1 MSRLVQERL
10 EQAGLLAWL
19 DLRAQQ
25 RATTDAPW
33 RERLASIDLLTLGA
47 AADLGRR
54 RECGDETRVYVPFPP
69 VPGENL
75 VLVGPSEP
83 ARGSQLLRKIAV
95 LRLTGPVGLRIV
107 VDFGVVGLEI
117 AQVSLSFGATDLA
130 GPIASRRGLP
140 LAEVDEARKLFKRA
154 EIAGYVERAGFR
166 PVFVATDAPAGSGDS
181 SAVAA
186 PAAARIHVES

>member
-10 EQAGLLAWL
+10 EREGLLAWL
-19 DLRAQQ
+19 DQRAQQ
-25 RATTDAPW
+25 RASADAPW
-33 RERLASIDLLTLGA
+33 RARLASLDLLTLGA

-54 RECGDETRVYVPFPP
+54 RECGEETRVYVPFPP
-69 VPGENL
+69 APSETL
-75 VLVGPSEP
+75 VLVGQSEP

-95 LRLTGPVGLRIV
+95 LRLTAPIGLRIV

-140 LAEVDEARKLFKRA
+140 LIDGDEARKLFKRA

-166 PVFVATDAPAGSGDS
+166 PVFIATDAPASSGDG
-181 SAVAA
+181 ATAA
-186 PAAARIHVES
+186 AKAAARSHVES